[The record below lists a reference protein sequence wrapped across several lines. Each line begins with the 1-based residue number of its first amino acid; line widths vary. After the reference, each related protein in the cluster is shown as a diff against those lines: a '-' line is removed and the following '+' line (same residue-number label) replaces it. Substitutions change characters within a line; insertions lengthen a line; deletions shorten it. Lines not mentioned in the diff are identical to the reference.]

1 MSLSFQSHLQAL
13 QKEVDVLAGVSP
25 DVPLSGLP
33 QWDSLAILLVI
44 SHFEHA
50 YKMTVIGREI
60 RQCKTIREL
69 VNLIETK
76 KKL

>member
-1 MSLSFQSHLQAL
+1 MSANFELYLHAL
-13 QKEVDVLAGVSP
+13 QKEVDVLAGVSL
-25 DVPLSGLP
+25 DAPLSSLP

-50 YKMTVIGREI
+50 YKMTVTGREI

-69 VNLIETK
+69 IHLIPQS
-76 KKL
+76 

>member
-1 MSLSFQSHLQAL
+1 MSLSFESYYHAL
-13 QKEVDVLAGVSP
+13 QKEVDVLVGVSP
-25 DVPLSGLP
+25 DVPLTSLP

-50 YKMTVIGREI
+50 YKMTVTGREI

-69 VNLIETK
+69 IHLIPK
-76 KKL
+76 S

>member
-1 MSLSFQSHLQAL
+1 MSLSFESYYQAL
-13 QKEVDVLAGVSP
+13 QKEVDVLVGVSP
-25 DVPLSGLP
+25 DVPLTSLP

-50 YKMTVIGREI
+50 YKMTVTGREI

-69 VNLIETK
+69 IHLIPK
-76 KKL
+76 S

>member
-13 QKEVDVLAGVSP
+13 QKEVDVLVGVSP
-25 DVPLSGLP
+25 DAPLSGLP

-44 SHFEHA
+44 SHFEQAH
-50 YKMTVIGREI
+50 KMSITGREI

-69 VNLIETK
+69 IQLIPQS
-76 KKL
+76 